1 MTIADLPEYLET
13 LTRRLE
19 NLEIELSVL
28 KKPDLIEP
36 SIDIKEAA
44 VFLGMKRQTLYQKV
58 CNRKLPFHKS
68 GRLLRFYKSELDAW
82 LKGNQ

>member
-28 KKPDLIEP
+28 KKPEAIET
-36 SIDIKEAA
+36 SIDINEAA
-44 VFLGMKRQTLYQKV
+44 RFLGMKRQTVYQKV
-58 CNRKLPFHKS
+58 CNRKLPFYKS
-68 GRLLRFYKSELDAW
+68 GRLLRFYKSELDNW
-82 LKGNQ
+82 LKGRK